1 MVAKEKRHLSP
12 LEAMKTKKEKEKI
25 LKDLVEKFQSS
36 TGYLLIN
43 ILNFKTQSQK
53 KIRDVLKEN
62 NSLFQVAKKKLVYK
76 ANPNFP
82 FTDEELKTPFAFI
95 WSFDEN
101 LSGILALKN
110 LKKEGI
116 EFEILRGYLW
126 GKSFSKE
133 EIEAIINLPS
143 REELIIKV
151 LQNLKGQFYRLNY
164 DLKFPLQKL
173 ILVLSSIKK

>member
-1 MVAKEKRHLSP
+1 
-12 LEAMKTKKEKEKI
+12 MKTKKQKEEV

-53 KIRDVLKEN
+53 KIRDLLKEN
-62 NSLFQVAKKKLVYK
+62 NALFQVAKKKLVYK

-82 FTDEELKTPFAFI
+82 FADEELKTPFAFI

-101 LSGILALKN
+101 LSGVLALKE

-116 EFEILRGYLW
+116 EIDILKGYLW
-126 GKSFSKE
+126 NRVFSKE
-133 EIEAIINLPS
+133 EIEQIINLPS
-143 REELIIKV
+143 KEELILKV
-151 LQNLKGQFYRLNY
+151 LQNLKGQIYRLSY

-173 ILVLSSIKK
+173 TLILSSIKK